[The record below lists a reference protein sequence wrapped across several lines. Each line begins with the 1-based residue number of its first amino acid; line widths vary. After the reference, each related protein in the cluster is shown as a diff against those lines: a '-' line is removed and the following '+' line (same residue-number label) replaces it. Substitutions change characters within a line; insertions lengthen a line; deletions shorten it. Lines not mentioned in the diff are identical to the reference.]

1 MVLTALTRPCLRL
14 LKLPNPILASSRW
27 CSSIPQPKSNL
38 DFPNFTTNGKHS
50 KDFSKFIK
58 SPKLPI
64 AATVIIFGATNP
76 GRIPEFDMQAQE
88 LIDGSLLAINAV
100 TQIIA
105 HEPNIENSEL
115 SDFLTADCFEKVKS
129 LMTENDKVIQHR
141 GLIDTPKEDV
151 MLAWLEESSTRDESK
166 KAKIVTVS
174 FPLFSWLREKHIQ
187 NKELLAE
194 QKKQFQEDIQSGK
207 IDFSKGAPKDF
218 AKDFAK
224 PPEGY
229 VQISDFN
236 QNNVIIVS
244 NWDLVQVKVC
254 IN

>member
-1 MVLTALTRPCLRL
+1 MVLTSLTRPCSRLLRL
-14 LKLPNPILASSRW
+14 SNPIIANSRW
-27 CSSIPQPKSNL
+27 CSTVPQPKSNL

-64 AATVIIFGATNP
+64 AASVIVWGTTNP
-76 GRIPEFDMQAQE
+76 GRITEFDMQASE

-100 TQIIA
+100 TQIMA
-105 HEPNIENSEL
+105 HEPNLENSEL

-129 LMTENDKVIQHR
+129 LMSENNKVIKHR
-141 GLIDTPKEDV
+141 ELIDTPKEDV
-151 MLAWLEESSTRDESK
+151 MLAWLEDKGTRDGTK

-174 FPLFSWLREKHIQ
+174 FPLFTWLRERHIE
-187 NKELLAE
+187 NKELMKE
-194 QKKQFQEDIQSGK
+194 HNKKFQEDVQSGK
-207 IDFSKGAPKDF
+207 IDFSKGPNEYM
-218 AKDFAK
+218 K

-229 VQISDFN
+229 VKIADFN

-244 NWDLVQVKVC
+244 NWDLVQVTT
-254 IN
+254 